1 MLSHIELLEK
11 RIKDYSKKNEEL
23 LLKIKM
29 QLKKG
34 DKQSARITM
43 IKKKKYEKFMENFQ
57 NSQNILEQQIF
68 DLKNAENNVSV
79 TEILKNSLSVGKE
92 IGVNPDE
99 FAEVTQDLKDQKDAL
114 EEMNSGMKEYT
125 NEKDEEELNEEME
138 KLMIEE
144 EKKVELPNA
153 NKEKID
159 ENKIFEDLV
168 K

>member
-1 MLSHIELLEK
+1 
-11 RIKDYSKKNEEL
+11 
-23 LLKIKM
+23 
-29 QLKKG
+29 
-34 DKQSARITM
+34 
-43 IKKKKYEKFMENFQ
+43 MENFQ

-114 EEMNSGMKEYT
+114 EEMNAGMKEFA

>member
-1 MLSHIELLEK
+1 
-11 RIKDYSKKNEEL
+11 
-23 LLKIKM
+23 M

-114 EEMNSGMKEYT
+114 EEMNAGMKEFA

-153 NKEKID
+153 NKATLMTCI
-159 ENKIFEDLV
+159 
-168 K
+168 